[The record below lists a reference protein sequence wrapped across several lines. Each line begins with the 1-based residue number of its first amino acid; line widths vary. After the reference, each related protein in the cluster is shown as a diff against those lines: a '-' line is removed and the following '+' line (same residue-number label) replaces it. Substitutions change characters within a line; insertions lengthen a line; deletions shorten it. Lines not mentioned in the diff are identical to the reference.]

1 MKKREREKESEQERE
16 TEKKKDQ
23 LIEVDGFSCCFVF
36 RIDSQ
41 GRLLFRFLL
50 GGGSVGV
57 LEAGYGPSSAIAFSA
72 IILISSP
79 AN

>member
-50 GGGSVGV
+50 GGGTV
-57 LEAGYGPSSAIAFSA
+57 LI
-72 IILISSP
+72 
-79 AN
+79 

>member
-23 LIEVDGFSCCFVF
+23 LMEVDGFSCCFVF

-50 GGGSVGV
+50 GGGVLGFLRQDMGQVLPLPSVR
-57 LEAGYGPSSAIAFSA
+57 SF
-72 IILISSP
+72 
-79 AN
+79 